1 MPNDTGFAVM
11 YKKLVDRGFE
21 SDPQRLAQVRQELLG
36 QLSAQDPSART
47 TRLWT
52 NPTTCDKIHSERE
65 PGEHRN
71 EIE

>member
-21 SDPQRLAQVRQELLG
+21 PDPQRLAQVRQELLG

-47 TRLWT
+47 TLV
-52 NPTTCDKIHSERE
+52 
-65 PGEHRN
+65 
-71 EIE
+71 